1 MRLIT
6 NRVLLLLAL
15 LPCVCA
21 AETTAFSGIWTI
33 DLRSAEEQKL
43 NFECGTATF
52 ELVQSGSK
60 ITGNHFMAT
69 SQCGRI
75 NEGGKDTV
83 KGIALGSTAV
93 LVVTSGR
100 NGAIVLGSAKLSQ
113 GNLQWRTVE
122 EIKSGEPEDD
132 SPLILRSGTL
142 LRVKK

>member
-1 MRLIT
+1 
-6 NRVLLLLAL
+6 
-15 LPCVCA
+15 
-21 AETTAFSGIWTI
+21 
-33 DLRSAEEQKL
+33 
-43 NFECGTATF
+43 
-52 ELVQSGSK
+52 
-60 ITGNHFMAT
+60 MAT